1 MKRFGSRVNGLRHV
15 RSFLFALALF
25 TPAIQAETF
34 IVGAQN
40 IAYDPYYNFSSKHEK
55 GLGWAILEAFSKQ
68 SGHQFVYLSMPVK
81 RLQIELKKGNVDF
94 VFPDNPRWSNSLTY
108 NLNKIYSTPL
118 VETFSVTLIKP
129 ENTNKG
135 VSSIGK
141 LVIPDGFSPVK
152 WKKQISEGTVNTFTV
167 ASVYEGLSLLH
178 NGEVDA
184 MDIEYNVARH
194 ITRQHPQVGPFSA
207 DLTLPYNAVSFSLST
222 LKYPNIIEE
231 LNAFLHSKPETI
243 NKIKEKYGIEETKHL
258 IKQLMKEQEL
268 RDNMLWSPL

>member
-1 MKRFGSRVNGLRHV
+1 MKKFGSRVNGLRHV

-231 LNAFLHSKPETI
+231 LNAFLHSKSETI

>member
-68 SGHQFVYLSMPVK
+68 SGHQFVYLSMPAK

-94 VFPDNPRWSNSLTY
+94 VFPDNPRWNNSLTY
-108 NLNKIYSTPL
+108 NLNKIYSPPL
-118 VETFSVTLIKP
+118 IETFSVTLIKP

-135 VSSIGK
+135 VSSIG
-141 LVIPDGFSPVK
+141 
-152 WKKQISEGTVNTFTV
+152 
-167 ASVYEGLSLLH
+167 
-178 NGEVDA
+178 
-184 MDIEYNVARH
+184 
-194 ITRQHPQVGPFSA
+194 
-207 DLTLPYNAVSFSLST
+207 
-222 LKYPNIIEE
+222 
-231 LNAFLHSKPETI
+231 
-243 NKIKEKYGIEETKHL
+243 
-258 IKQLMKEQEL
+258 
-268 RDNMLWSPL
+268 

>member
-1 MKRFGSRVNGLRHV
+1 MNGLRHV

-94 VFPDNPRWSNSLTY
+94 VFPDNPRWNNSLTY

-194 ITRQHPQVGPFSA
+194 IIRRHPQVGPFSA
-207 DLTLPYNAVSFSLST
+207 DLTLPHNAVSFSLST

-231 LNAFLHSKPETI
+231 LNAFLHSKSETI

-258 IKQLMKEQEL
+258 IKQLMKEQKL

>member
-1 MKRFGSRVNGLRHV
+1 MNLLEHVN
-15 RSFLFALALF
+15 
-25 TPAIQAETF
+25 
-34 IVGAQN
+34 
-40 IAYDPYYNFSSKHEK
+40 
-55 GLGWAILEAFSKQ
+55 
-68 SGHQFVYLSMPVK
+68 
-81 RLQIELKKGNVDF
+81 
-94 VFPDNPRWSNSLTY
+94 
-108 NLNKIYSTPL
+108 STPL

-194 ITRQHPQVGPFSA
+194 IIRRHPQVGPFSA
-207 DLTLPYNAVSFSLST
+207 DLTLPHNAVSFSLST

-231 LNAFLHSKPETI
+231 LNAFLHSKSETI